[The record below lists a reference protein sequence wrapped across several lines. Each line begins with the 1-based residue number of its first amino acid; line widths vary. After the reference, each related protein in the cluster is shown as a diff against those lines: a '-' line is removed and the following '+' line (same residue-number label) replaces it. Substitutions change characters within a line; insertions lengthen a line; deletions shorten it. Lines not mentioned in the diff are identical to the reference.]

1 MTTTATV
8 RHKLVLVS
16 AKNLGTTPVIIAVAV
31 GGAKYQLKHNFADL
45 AAARRLV
52 DKIAEKG
59 SINVECWD
67 LVGTLANSR
76 AAAHLRAEANAEQP
90 RNAAYVE
97 ARLAA

>member
-1 MTTTATV
+1 MTATATV

-31 GGAKYQLKHNFADL
+31 GGAKYQHKHSFADL
-45 AAARRLV
+45 AAARRLA

-67 LVGTLANSR
+67 LVGVAPQSR
-76 AAAHLRAEANAEQP
+76 AEAHLRAQGAAEQA